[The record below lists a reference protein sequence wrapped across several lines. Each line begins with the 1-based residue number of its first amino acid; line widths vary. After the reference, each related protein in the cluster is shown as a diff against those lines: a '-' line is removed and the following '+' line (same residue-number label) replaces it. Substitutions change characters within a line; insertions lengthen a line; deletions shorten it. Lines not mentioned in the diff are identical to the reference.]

1 MVEGPP
7 RKRHIVGLIL
17 SNEQVAENLH
27 LLWMDAPGVAEGAR
41 VGQFAMLRCSGGPDG
56 WDPLL
61 RRPMSFCRFGRDL
74 APPTAGVPSSAVSFL
89 YNVVGRG
96 TAWLAQRGRG
106 DLLDIVGPLG
116 NGFAVPSQARR
127 LLCVAGGIGVAPFL
141 ALADE
146 FSRQGTEM
154 IVLYGAASARHLYS
168 PPSAEGFPARVQ
180 VVLATEDGSRGHKG
194 FVTDLVPEYAT
205 WADLVLACGPI
216 GMFRTLARQVRE
228 VPIAAPVQAL
238 LESHMG
244 CGLGVCWGCPVET
257 TAGYLRVCTTGPRF
271 DLRELVFDRD
281 PWMAGR
287 R

>member
-1 MVEGPP
+1 MVERVL
-7 RKRHIVGLIL
+7 RKRNIVGPVL
-17 SNEQVAENLH
+17 SNERVAENLH
-27 LLWMDAPGVAEGAR
+27 LLWMDAPGIAEVAQ
-41 VGQFAMLRCSGGPDG
+41 VGQFAMLRCSSGPQG

-74 APPTAGVPSSAVSFL
+74 VHQRRMSASAVSFL

-96 TAWLAQRGRG
+96 TAWLAQRKPG
-106 DLLDIVGPLG
+106 DVLDMVGPLG
-116 NGFAVPSQARR
+116 NGFAIPPQARR

-146 FSRQGTEM
+146 LAHEGREM
-154 IVLYGAASARHLYS
+154 VVLYGAASARHLYS
-168 PPSAEGFPARVQ
+168 PEAFSPGVKVA
-180 VVLATEDGSRGHKG
+180 LATDDGSRGHKG
-194 FVTDLVPEYAT
+194 FVTDLVPEYAG
-205 WADLVLACGPI
+205 WADLILACGPI

-228 VPIAAPVQAL
+228 SAVTTPVQAL

-257 TAGYLRVCTTGPRF
+257 TTGYQRVCTTGPRF
-271 DLRELVFDRD
+271 DLRDLVFDRD